1 MRQSQNPFDDI
12 ERMFG
17 LMSDRFEEASR
28 AWEQGELWQP
38 TGERELAL
46 DLVERDDEYVLRVD
60 LPGFEREDVDVSIAD
75 DTLTIAADRETELEE
90 SGADYVHRERSE
102 RSARRSVTLPGPVDA
117 DAVDATLERGVLT
130 VTLPRTVDREQR
142 QIEIR

>member
-1 MRQSQNPFDDI
+1 MRQRQNPFDDI

-28 AWEQGELWQP
+28 TWNQGDLWQP
-38 TGERELAL
+38 GGMEDLAL
-46 DLVERDDEYVLRVD
+46 DLVERDEEYVVTVD

-90 SGADYVHRERSE
+90 ETENYVHRERSE
-102 RSARRSVTLPGPVDA
+102 LSARRSVTLPGPVDP

-130 VTLPRTVDREQR
+130 VTLPRTVDREQKH
-142 QIEIR
+142 IEIR